1 MVLRI
6 LDQQGRYM
14 WQSKR
19 KLPSS
24 PNHERENQNILYTPG
39 PQSELAFP
47 TYLAAATLL
56 PFIVLPLLVTLFC
69 LSFHNSSYSVMLSK
83 MDYHLVAD
91 QINGPDTER
100 LMKLDLAIRRKV
112 ILKVKLSI

>member
-1 MVLRI
+1 MRGKIKTYCTLQVHRVS
-6 LDQQGRYM
+6 
-14 WQSKR
+14 WHS
-19 KLPSS
+19 
-24 PNHERENQNILYTPG
+24 
-39 PQSELAFP
+39 P

-91 QINGPDTER
+91 QINGPDIER